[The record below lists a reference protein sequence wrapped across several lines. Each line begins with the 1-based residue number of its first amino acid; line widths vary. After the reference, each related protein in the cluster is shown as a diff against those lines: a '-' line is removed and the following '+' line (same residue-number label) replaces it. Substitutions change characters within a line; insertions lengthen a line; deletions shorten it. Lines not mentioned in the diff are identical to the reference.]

1 MTTSVP
7 DVNHQARRIRKFTHA
22 KRPSRAYAKQS
33 VVFSTKFRAND
44 EMVNLFAH
52 KSAAERY
59 ARGRPYFHAT
69 VIRRIKERLSLNSPF
84 QRALDVG
91 CGTGLSTIAVKEIAA
106 WVMGADS
113 SAEMIYLAPKASAV
127 EYQVANA
134 ELLPFRD
141 LVFDLVTVSQAIHWF
156 GKVSFLQETRR
167 VTRSEGWLIVYDNY
181 FAGQRQWRVRCLAS
195 GIVPETIS
203 EPAASV
209 GGLHCRGC
217 RAGRLS
223 SDRPRSTPKYDQLLS
238 RWVN

>member
-134 ELLPFRD
+134 EPPFRD

-156 GKVSFLQETRR
+156 GRVSFLQETRR
-167 VTRSEGWLIVYDNY
+167 VTRSEGCLIV
-181 FAGQRQWRVRCLAS
+181 
-195 GIVPETIS
+195 
-203 EPAASV
+203 
-209 GGLHCRGC
+209 
-217 RAGRLS
+217 
-223 SDRPRSTPKYDQLLS
+223 
-238 RWVN
+238 